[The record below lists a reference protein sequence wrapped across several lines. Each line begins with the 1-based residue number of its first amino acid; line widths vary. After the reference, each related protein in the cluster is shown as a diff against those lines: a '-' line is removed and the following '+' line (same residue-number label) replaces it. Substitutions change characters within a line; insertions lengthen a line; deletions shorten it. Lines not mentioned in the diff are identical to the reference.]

1 MQFQRRKHGSAF
13 ACVRHKAA
21 DKFKQPALRVVVD
34 SMKIGL
40 RIDIDTFRGTKIGVP
55 NLCEILADHHVNASF
70 FFSVGPDN
78 MGRHLWR
85 LLRPVFFMKMLRTK
99 ASSLYGWDI
108 LLKGTFF
115 PGPVIGERL
124 ADIIRAVSIKGHEIG
139 LHAWD
144 HHHWQTHIDTMD
156 PSAIKHVLLKGF
168 NELTRITGKPPTCS
182 AAPAWKCTK
191 QVLLE
196 KERLPFHYN
205 SDCRG
210 RSIFYPR
217 IDGKLLSQ
225 PQVPVT
231 LPTYDEVIGRQ
242 DISDLNYNDYILS
255 LVKPEELNVL
265 TVHAEVEGIS
275 CAKMFGRFLTE
286 AQAKGMKFVPLG
298 TFLRENASIE
308 KASIE
313 RGRLHGRDGWISVQ
327 V

>member
-1 MQFQRRKHGSAF
+1 
-13 ACVRHKAA
+13 
-21 DKFKQPALRVVVD
+21 
-34 SMKIGL
+34 MKVGL
-40 RIDIDTFRGTKIGVP
+40 RIDVDTFRGTKIGVP
-55 NLCEILADHHVNASF
+55 NLCKILADHHVNASF

-85 LLRPVFFMKMLRTK
+85 LLRPAFLIKMLRTK

-124 ADIIRAVSIKGHEIG
+124 ADIIRAVPNKGHEIG

-144 HHHWQTHIDTMD
+144 HYHWQTHIDTMD
-156 PSAIKHVLLKGF
+156 AAALRRALLKGF
-168 NELTRITGKPPTCS
+168 DELTRIVGKPPTCS
-182 AAPAWKCTK
+182 AAPGWKCNK

-196 KERLPFHYN
+196 KERLPFVYN

-217 IDGKLLSQ
+217 IDGRLLAQ

-231 LPTYDEVIGRQ
+231 LPTYDEVIGRHG
-242 DISDLNYNDYILS
+242 ISELNYNEYILS
-255 LVKPEELNVL
+255 KMKPEALNVL

-275 CAKMFGRFLTE
+275 CAAMFDSFLKS
-286 AQAKGMKFVPLG
+286 ARSKGIKLVPLG
-298 TFLRENASIE
+298 SLIQKNTPVEEASVEHGKI
-308 KASIE
+308 
-313 RGRLHGRDGWISVQ
+313 HGRDGWISVQ